1 MHLRRAA
8 NNLAGEE
15 KNINSEEEL
24 TQEAETQTEEAFE
37 EEAKVGAEDAAE
49 TEAEDKKGF
58 FKKKDKKDKKD
69 LQIEELTDKY
79 RRTMAEFDNFRKRT
93 EKEKAAMYEIGAR
106 GIIDKLLPVVDNFE
120 RGLAAI
126 PEEDKASAV
135 AEGMDKIYRQLTKML
150 EDAGVKEIE
159 AEGAEFDPNFHN
171 AVMHVEDE
179 SLGENVVAE
188 VLQKGYTYRD
198 SVVRHSMVKVAN

>member
-79 RRTMAEFDNFRKRT
+79 RRTMAEFDNFRKG
-93 EKEKAAMYEIGAR
+93 K
-106 GIIDKLLPVVDNFE
+106 
-120 RGLAAI
+120 
-126 PEEDKASAV
+126 S
-135 AEGMDKIYRQLTKML
+135 
-150 EDAGVKEIE
+150 
-159 AEGAEFDPNFHN
+159 
-171 AVMHVEDE
+171 
-179 SLGENVVAE
+179 
-188 VLQKGYTYRD
+188 GY
-198 SVVRHSMVKVAN
+198 V